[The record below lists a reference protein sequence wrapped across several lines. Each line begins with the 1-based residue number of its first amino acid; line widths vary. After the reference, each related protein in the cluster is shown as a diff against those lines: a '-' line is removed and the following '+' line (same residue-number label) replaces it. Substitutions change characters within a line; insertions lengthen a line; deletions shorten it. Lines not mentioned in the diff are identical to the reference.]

1 MSDFHSATLTDSLV
15 VTIMAGG
22 EGKRMR
28 SNLPKV
34 LHLFRGKP
42 MLAWVIEASMTLS
55 PKKIVVITGKFHEQI
70 IRTLS
75 EYMDIFGLVFIQQK
89 KPLGTGDA
97 IKSSL
102 GQYEMGDRVL
112 ILNGDTP
119 LINQSVL
126 ETFVNNAKTSCVVLS
141 TRLENP
147 HGYGRIICQ
156 EGYFV
161 GIIEEKDANIEQ
173 KKINQVNAGL
183 YLISGEVLHM
193 YIPKITNEN
202 NQKEYYLTDIIGLV
216 NGSEYKEITGHQVST
231 VLIEDD
237 ENIRG
242 RLRGINSPEELHE
255 LEKIE

>member
-1 MSDFHSATLTDSLV
+1 MTDFHYDSLV

-28 SNLPKV
+28 SNIPKV
-34 LHLFRGKP
+34 LHLFRGRP
-42 MLAWVIEASMTLS
+42 MLVWVIEAALTLA

-75 EYMDIFGLVFIQQK
+75 EYMDIFGVVFIQQK
-89 KPLGTGDA
+89 NPLGTGDA

-102 GQYEMGDRVL
+102 GQYETGDRVL
-112 ILNGDTP
+112 ILNGDMP
-119 LINQSVL
+119 LIDQTIL
-126 ETFVNNAKTSCVVLS
+126 ETFINNAKTDCVVLS

-156 EGYFV
+156 EGVFTCIV
-161 GIIEEKDANIEQ
+161 EEKDATPDE
-173 KKINQVNAGL
+173 KKIDQVNAGL
-183 YLISGEVLHM
+183 YLITGEVLHM

-216 NGSEYKEITGHQVST
+216 NGSKYNEITGHQIST
-231 VLIEDD
+231 VLLGDE
-237 ENIRG
+237 ENIKI
-242 RLRGINSPEELHE
+242 RGINTPEELAE
-255 LEKIE
+255 LEC

>member
-1 MSDFHSATLTDSLV
+1 
-15 VTIMAGG
+15 MAGG

-28 SNLPKV
+28 STLPKV

-42 MLAWVIEASMTLS
+42 MLAWVIESALSLS

-75 EYMDIFGLVFIQQK
+75 DYMDIFGVVFIQQK
-89 KPLGTGDA
+89 TPLGTGDA
-97 IKSSL
+97 IKNSL
-102 GQYEMGDRVL
+102 GQYETGDRVL

-119 LINQSVL
+119 LINTEVL
-126 ETFVNNAKTSCVVLS
+126 ETFINNAKTACVVLS

-156 EGYFV
+156 EGKFA
-161 GIIEEKDANIEQ
+161 GIIEEKDATPEQ
-173 KKINQVNAGL
+173 KTINQVNAGL
-183 YLISGEVLHM
+183 YLITGEVLHM

-216 NGSEYKEITGHQVST
+216 NSSLYNVITGHEVST

-237 ENIRG
+237 ENLQT
-242 RLRGINSPEELHE
+242 RLRGINTPEELAE
-255 LEKIE
+255 LEHMAFGSQKIIVESKEFKS

>member
-1 MSDFHSATLTDSLV
+1 MSGFHSDSLV

-42 MLAWVIEASMTLS
+42 MLVWVIEAALLLG

-75 EYMDIFGLVFIQQK
+75 EYMDIFGVVFIQQK
-89 KPLGTGDA
+89 TPLGTGDA

-119 LINQSVL
+119 LINRDIL
-126 ETFVNNAKTSCVVLS
+126 ETFINNSKSDCVVLS

-156 EGYFV
+156 EGIFNQIV
-161 GIIEEKDANIEQ
+161 EEKDATMEQ
-173 KKINQVNAGL
+173 RKINQVNAGL
-183 YLISGEVLHM
+183 YLISGEVLHI

-216 NGSEYKEITGHQVST
+216 NESKYKEITGHQVST
-231 VLIEDD
+231 VLIEDN
-237 ENIRG
+237 EIIQI
-242 RLRGINSPEELHE
+242 RLRGINTPEELAE
-255 LEKIE
+255 LEKLEC